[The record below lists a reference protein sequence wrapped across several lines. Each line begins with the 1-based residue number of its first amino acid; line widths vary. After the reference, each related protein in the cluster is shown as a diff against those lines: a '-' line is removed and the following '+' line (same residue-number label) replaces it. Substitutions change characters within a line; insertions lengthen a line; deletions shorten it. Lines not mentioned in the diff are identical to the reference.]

1 LVKFATVKN
10 LKIYHIKLFQS
21 MKKNPIQLK
30 KFLFVAAL
38 CVIAPT
44 ISFSQYAG
52 QFSANQTIKTQISV
66 KAYSFDLSDVKLFDS
81 RFKENMERDG
91 KWLLSINN
99 KRLLHTWRIYAG
111 IQSNAK
117 PYEGWEGVNVELRGH
132 TMGHVLSGLA
142 MMYATTGDVKYKS
155 KADSLV
161 SALAEVQIAL
171 NQDGYISAF
180 PQNLINRAID
190 GKQVWA
196 PWYTLHKVLAGF
208 IDMYQYAGNKQALD
222 VAKKMS
228 NWAYNKLKNL
238 SAEQLATMHKQE
250 FGGMEEAAYNLY
262 GITGNE
268 NDKKLAEFF
277 YHHSILDPLS
287 QKEDKLAKNHANT
300 QIPKIIG
307 EARGYE
313 LTGGD
318 RERTVAEFFWQT
330 VIDHHTYVTGGNS
343 DRELFFEPDQ
353 ISKHLTP
360 ATTESCNTYNML
372 KLTRHLFTWTADVKY
387 ADYYERAL
395 YNHILASQEEET
407 GMVTYFLSY
416 KPGTFKTY
424 STKDSSFWC
433 CVGTGFENHA
443 KYNEGIYYHND
454 NGIIVNLFIPSELT
468 WKEKGIKL
476 VQQTKFPEEATTHLT
491 IQEVKD
497 GNVSLS
503 VRYPSWATS
512 GATVKINGKNVKVSQ
527 KPGSYIVLNKSWK
540 VGDKIDITYPMSLH
554 TIATN
559 DDPTVAAVLYGPI
572 VLAGDMGT
580 EGIKSP
586 APFARDQLD
595 LRSYPVPVNISS
607 TLNVGSKKIKDWLMP
622 VAGQPMAFKTSG
634 VSSNAV
640 TLKPYYQINKERYV
654 IYWNLK

>member
-1 LVKFATVKN
+1 
-10 LKIYHIKLFQS
+10 
-21 MKKNPIQLK
+21 MKTNPIQFK
-30 KFLFVAAL
+30 KFLIVAVL
-38 CVIAPT
+38 CLFAPT
-44 ISFSQYAG
+44 FAFSQYVG
-52 QFSANQTIKTQISV
+52 QFSASQTIQPQISV
-66 KAYSFDLSDVKLFDS
+66 KAYSFDLSDVKLLDS

-111 IQSNAK
+111 IPSNAK
-117 PYEGWEGVNVELRGH
+117 PYAGWEGVNVELRGH
-132 TMGHVLSGLA
+132 TMGHVLTGLA
-142 MMYATTGDVKYKS
+142 MMYATTGDVAYKS

-180 PQNLINRAID
+180 PQNLINRAIE

-196 PWYTLHKVLAGF
+196 PWYTLHKVMEGF
-208 IDMYQYAGNKQALD
+208 IDMYLYAGNKQALD
-222 VAKKMS
+222 VVTKMS

-238 SAEQLATMHKQE
+238 SADQLATMHKQE

-268 NDKKLAEFF
+268 NNKKLAELF

-313 LTGGD
+313 LTGSE
-318 RERTVAEFFWQT
+318 RERNIAEFFWQT

-353 ISKHLTP
+353 ISKHLTT

-372 KLTRHLFTWTADVKY
+372 KLTRHLFTWTDDVKY

-407 GMVTYFLSY
+407 GMVAYFLSY

-491 IQEVKD
+491 VQEVKD
-497 GNVSLS
+497 GNVALS

-512 GATVKINGKNVKVSQ
+512 GATVKINGKNVKVNQ
-527 KPGSYIVLNKSWK
+527 KPGSYIVLNRSWK
-540 VGDKIDITYPMSLH
+540 AGDKIDITYPMSLH

-580 EGIKSP
+580 EGMKSP
-586 APFARDQLD
+586 VPFARDQLD
-595 LRSYPVPVNISS
+595 YRNYSVPENISS
-607 TLNVGSKKIKDWLMP
+607 TLNTGTKKLKDWLTP
-622 VAGQPMAFKTSG
+622 VDGQPLVFKTSG
-634 VSSNAV
+634 VSSNAI
-640 TLKPYYQINKERYV
+640 TLKPYYQIDKERYV